1 MPRFAANLSMMFTE
15 SPFLDRFSAARRAGF
30 DAVEF
35 LFPYAYPAA
44 EIAAR
49 LDEHGLE
56 QGLFNLPPGDWDN
69 GERGTASLAGRDAEF
84 DRSVETALEY
94 AEALK
99 CRTLH
104 VMAGI
109 PPTGDR
115 ERAFDRYVASLQRA
129 APLAASAGV
138 TLVLEPINARDMPGY
153 LVSRTDDARRAIELV
168 GAPNI
173 GLQLDLYHRQI
184 MEGDLAR
191 AIRDNTGITRHVQI
205 AGPPER
211 HEPDTGEVAF
221 PYLFDVLDGTGY
233 AGFVGCEYRPRG
245 RTVDGLG
252 WFGPYRR

>member
-15 SPFLDRFSAARRAGF
+15 APFLDRFAAARRAGF

-35 LFPYAYPAA
+35 LFPYAFPAA

-49 LDEHGLE
+49 LTEHGLT
-56 QGLFNLPPGDWDN
+56 QALFNLPPGDWEN
-69 GERGTASLAGRDAEF
+69 GERGVASLAGREAEF
-84 DRSVETALEY
+84 DRSVEAALSY
-94 AEALK
+94 AEALN

-109 PPTGDR
+109 PPAGER
-115 ERAFDRYVASLQRA
+115 ERAFERYCASLKRA

-153 LVSRTDDARRAIELV
+153 LVSRTADARRAIEL
-168 GAPNI
+168 AAEPNL

-184 MEGDLAR
+184 MDGDLAH
-191 AIRDNTGITRHVQI
+191 AIRDNADITRHVQI

-211 HEPDTGEVAF
+211 HEPDGGEVAF
-221 PYLFDVLDGTGY
+221 PYLFEVLDGTGY
-233 AGFVGCEYRPRG
+233 EGFVGCEYRPRG
-245 RTVDGLG
+245 RTEDGLA
-252 WFGPYRR
+252 WFEPWRR